1 VTTGS
6 QPSSNEPTLALV
18 FSGGGARAA
27 YQAGVLEAI
36 AECAPEL
43 DVPILTGV
51 SAGAINATS
60 LAAHPGPFG
69 QAVSDLRRE
78 WERLTPSQVYRVE
91 PIRVGGAMWR
101 WAFNMLVR
109 RRKAPPVLRGLMDMQ
124 PLKYFLKDCIDFG
137 GIARNIAAGRLRAA
151 ALSATCYNTGQT
163 VTFVEGREDVELW
176 QRFMRVAV
184 GTRLE
189 VEHLMASTAIPL
201 IFPAQ
206 KIGNAF
212 YGDGSVRQTAPL
224 APAIHLG
231 ANRIVA
237 VAMRAESPAETCAT
251 VSMDYPVAAE
261 VFGLLLHSVFLDSL
275 DADAER
281 LERVNEVLRAVP
293 SGHDLPG
300 GLRPVDLLLLRPSR
314 DLAEMA
320 RGCRAE
326 LPGAVE
332 FLVRSIGGAQAKGSD
347 FQSYLMFQPEYT
359 GPLMELGYQ
368 DAKAQRGEI
377 ERFLAAGR

>member
-1 VTTGS
+1 
-6 QPSSNEPTLALV
+6 LV

-27 YQAGVLEAI
+27 YQVGVLEAI

-43 DVPILTGV
+43 AVPILTGV

-69 QAVSDLRRE
+69 AAVSDLRRE

-91 PIRVGGAMWR
+91 PIRVGGAIWR
-101 WAFNMLVR
+101 WAFNMVVR

-124 PLKYFLKDCIDFG
+124 PLKFFLRENIEFG

-163 VTFVEGREDVELW
+163 VTFVQGADDLELW
-176 QRFMRVAV
+176 QRFMRLAV
-184 GTRLE
+184 RTQID
-189 VEHLMASTAIPL
+189 VDHLMASTAIPL

-206 KIGNAF
+206 EIGNAF

-237 VAMRAESPAETCAT
+237 VAMRAQDPAGTCAT
-251 VSMDYPVAAE
+251 VSMEYPVAAE

-293 SGHDLPG
+293 PGHEVPG

-326 LPGAVE
+326 LPPAVE

-359 GPLMELGYQ
+359 GPLMELGYE
-368 DAKAQRGEI
+368 DAKAKRPEI
-377 ERFLAAGR
+377 ERFLAG